1 MSNSLLKLK
10 EFDSANIVTS
20 VPKQLN
26 SMGAKSI
33 NINYKFA
40 DGQGPIS
47 LQTPW
52 MRSFGIN
59 KWVDEKNASAA
70 PKLSITLSFMGHE
83 TSEPMSQFKDFLEQV
98 DEWAIDMA
106 HKNSW
111 EWLKT
116 KSAPRDTI
124 AFNYNRTLK
133 VPLDTKTGEPNGKPA
148 NMKLKLMETE
158 TGYTTN
164 FFNIEKQPI
173 EASDVDN
180 FFTKG
185 TKVRGLI
192 QCTGFWIAAG
202 KFGLTWRLK
211 QMVLDPPARIG
222 KAYAFDDGDDEVAAP
237 APAPKAAAVAAP
249 VLVEEEEE
257 AEAEEEVEEVAP
269 APVEPVKKIVRKV
282 VVAKK

>member
-124 AFNYNRTLK
+124 AFNYTRTLK
-133 VPLDTKTGEPNGKPA
+133 VPVDTKTGEPNGKPA

-158 TGYTTN
+158 SGYTTN
-164 FFNIEKQPI
+164 FFNVEKQPI
-173 EASDVDN
+173 EAADVDN
-180 FFTKG
+180 FFSKG

-237 APAPKAAAVAAP
+237 APAPKAAAAAP

-269 APVEPVKKIVRKV
+269 APVEPVKKVIRKV

>member
-1 MSNSLLKLK
+1 
-10 EFDSANIVTS
+10 
-20 VPKQLN
+20 
-26 SMGAKSI
+26 
-33 NINYKFA
+33 
-40 DGQGPIS
+40 
-47 LQTPW
+47 
-52 MRSFGIN
+52 
-59 KWVDEKNASAA
+59 
-70 PKLSITLSFMGHE
+70 
-83 TSEPMSQFKDFLEQV
+83 
-98 DEWAIDMA
+98 
-106 HKNSW
+106 
-111 EWLKT
+111 
-116 KSAPRDTI
+116 
-124 AFNYNRTLK
+124 
-133 VPLDTKTGEPNGKPA
+133 
-148 NMKLKLMETE
+148 MKLKLMETE

>member
-1 MSNSLLKLK
+1 
-10 EFDSANIVTS
+10 
-20 VPKQLN
+20 
-26 SMGAKSI
+26 
-33 NINYKFA
+33 
-40 DGQGPIS
+40 
-47 LQTPW
+47 
-52 MRSFGIN
+52 
-59 KWVDEKNASAA
+59 
-70 PKLSITLSFMGHE
+70 MGHE

-124 AFNYNRTLK
+124 AFNYTRTLK
-133 VPLDTKTGEPNGKPA
+133 VPVDTKTGEPNGKPA

-158 TGYTTN
+158 SGYTTN
-164 FFNIEKQPI
+164 FFNVEKQPI
-173 EASDVDN
+173 EAADVDN
-180 FFTKG
+180 FFSKG

-222 KAYAFDDGDDEVAAP
+222 KAYAFDDGDDDVSSAP

-269 APVEPVKKIVRKV
+269 APVEPVKKVIRKV

>member
-33 NINYKFA
+33 NMNYKFA

-83 TSEPMSQFKDFLEQV
+83 TSEPMSQFKDFVEQV

-124 AFNYNRTLK
+124 AFNYTRTLK
-133 VPLDTKTGEPNGKPA
+133 VPVDKATGDPNGKPA

-173 EASDVDN
+173 EAADVDN
-180 FFTKG
+180 FFSKG

-222 KAYAFDDGDDEVAAP
+222 KAYAFDDGDDEVSSAP
-237 APAPKAAAVAAP
+237 PPKAAAVAAP

-257 AEAEEEVEEVAP
+257 AEAEEEVEEAAP
-269 APVEPVKKIVRKV
+269 APVEPVKKVIRKV